1 MSDCAQEVKIE
12 LQNRGHSSSGAE
24 RLVQRYR
31 AVLRLHELTP
41 ADMAAVMDAKDE
53 QLTRYTVQ
61 TFHRRPWPFRRP
73 RMTTFGGFI
82 DKEEALA
89 LARENM
95 AKTSHWAGDVV
106 AVRVVDDSGREVYI
120 SSR

>member
-1 MSDCAQEVKIE
+1 
-12 LQNRGHSSSGAE
+12 
-24 RLVQRYR
+24 
-31 AVLRLHELTP
+31 
-41 ADMAAVMDAKDE
+41 
-53 QLTRYTVQ
+53 
-61 TFHRRPWPFRRP
+61 
-73 RMTTFGGFI
+73 MTTFGGFI